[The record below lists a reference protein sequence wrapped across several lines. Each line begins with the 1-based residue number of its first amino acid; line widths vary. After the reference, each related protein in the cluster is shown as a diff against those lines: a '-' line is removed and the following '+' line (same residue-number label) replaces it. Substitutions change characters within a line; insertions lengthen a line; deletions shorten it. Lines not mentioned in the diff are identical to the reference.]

1 VWNER
6 RKRRPDELV
15 LAQSSGQV
23 RDIARKTRARRT
35 ALQMSTQM
43 PPVELRELTV
53 GGECR
58 QETGTLTAVEAEQT
72 HAWCDVTG
80 PRKLGSETGRSAA
93 TLRPMRLLHN
103 PGRALLIL
111 AALAATAL
119 LAGGCMGDDD
129 TEAFEREVVSARDT
143 TDSSFAYIKRPE
155 STEDLVRRLRT
166 SGQRIERVSGTL
178 ADADAP
184 ADLADEHTRLVTALD
199 AMSEEMN
206 AAANSIELVNSEDA
220 TAGFPVETLVFD
232 TWDSVQNVL
241 TELREEGVDVQPLRP
256 GGGP

>member
-1 VWNER
+1 M
-6 RKRRPDELV
+6 RP
-15 LAQSSGQV
+15 
-23 RDIARKTRARRT
+23 
-35 ALQMSTQM
+35 
-43 PPVELRELTV
+43 
-53 GGECR
+53 
-58 QETGTLTAVEAEQT
+58 
-72 HAWCDVTG
+72 
-80 PRKLGSETGRSAA
+80 
-93 TLRPMRLLHN
+93 LHN
-103 PGRALLIL
+103 PGRTLAIL

-241 TELREEGVDVQPLRP
+241 TELRNEGVDVQPLRP